1 MANIQNVKDEL
12 ENILSKKEYT
22 VYKDQETNFFTA
34 LWEKIKAWFVEFLER
49 LFPSMEKTSMLAGPI
64 LAIVITVMLIL
75 IAIALVYFVRKRKR
89 RQIHHSKKPLQSMK
103 EIDWS
108 FQMHLSEANKQE
120 ELNRLTPATRHMFL
134 AILLYFHGKQWVEA
148 RIWKTNWEY
157 YEELKKVNRQSANQ
171 FYHIARFFDEVTYG
185 EREVQIDEYKEFRIK
200 VMEALGDSVE

>member
-1 MANIQNVKDEL
+1 MDNVQNAKGEL

-22 VYKDQETNFFTA
+22 IYTDQQTNFFTV
-34 LWEKIKAWFVEFLER
+34 LWERIKAWFVDFLER
-49 LFPSMEKTSMLAGPI
+49 LFPSMEKTSMIAGPI
-64 LAIVITVMLIL
+64 LAIVIFVMIIL

-89 RQIHHSKKPLQSMK
+89 RQIVHSKTPLQSMK

-108 FQMHLSEANKQE
+108 FQMHLTEASKQE
-120 ELNRLTPATRHMFL
+120 DLNRLTPATHHMFL

-200 VMEALGDSVE
+200 VMEALGESVE